1 MWPELSAQ
9 GQRDAGRGGPE
20 TGVGPERAAVR
31 DRHASFYPESD
42 GEPRPD
48 FKQESN
54 LITFACQKEQ
64 AGESL
69 QTLEEGESKD

>member
-1 MWPELSAQ
+1 MTRDEA
-9 GQRDAGRGGPE
+9 GQRREWGQSAP
-20 TGVGPERAAVR
+20 AVP
-31 DRHASFYPESD
+31 DRRASFYPESD

-69 QTLEEGESKD
+69 QTLEEGGSKE

>member
-1 MWPELSAQ
+1 MTRDEA
-9 GQRDAGRGGPE
+9 GQRREWGQSARPCV
-20 TGVGPERAAVR
+20 TG
-31 DRHASFYPESD
+31 DRRASFYPESD
-42 GEPRPD
+42 GEPRSD

-69 QTLEEGESKD
+69 QTLEEGESKE